1 MCSTHFAS
9 NHSNAQDHIS
19 TTFLWRIFRGFF
31 QKMEDFTT
39 FFCGSYLIKPQS
51 MEDFPNK
58 NPWRWSANCDARR
71 LHGVQS
77 GQLLLP
83 PRQCIGLERPNLW
96 YIMTMYDRYHIYIWY
111 VYIIWYVLVYLK
123 LFHIIIYNV
132 LYNDRWW

>member
-19 TTFLWRIFRGFF
+19 T
-31 QKMEDFTT
+31 
-39 FFCGSYLIKPQS
+39 
-51 MEDFPNK
+51 EDFPRIFPK
-58 NPWRWSANCDARR
+58 KSLEMVPYFPGGFPPRLMTRRLPQIKANCDARR

-96 YIMTMYDRYHIYIWY
+96 YIMTMYDRYHMYIYMICILY
-111 VYIIWYVLVYLK
+111 MICTLISYIIPY
-123 LFHIIIYNV
+123 IYNV